1 MAVNRSAIQALL
13 EPGINALMG
22 QYDRRE
28 TQWSKIFKT
37 ERAEKAVEY
46 RVQMRMLGMAALKAE
61 GSQTTFDNNAGQR
74 YTYNAVMK
82 TIGLGYAIT
91 DEAMQDNQYKSDFK
105 AANLSLLESFQ
116 ELKETLAAN
125 VLNNATTYDG
135 TVGGDGKALCAT
147 DHPMDGGTWANRFST
162 DLDLTESALEQA
174 IINIRSN
181 FKNEAGLKINA
192 MGKTLIVPVNLQF
205 TAQRLLKTD
214 LRPGTANNDT
224 NALRTSDFGIK
235 DFIVMDY
242 LTSTRS
248 WFVKTNIEGLIMFE
262 RQKFKSSM
270 FTDDFTDNLY
280 VKASERYAC
289 IHSDPRVVY
298 GSFPTS

>member
-22 QYDRRE
+22 QYERRE
-28 TQWSKIFKT
+28 TQYNKIFKT
-37 ERAEKAVEY
+37 EKASKAIEY

-61 GSQTTFDNNAGQR
+61 GQSTTFDNNAGQR

-82 TIGLGYAIT
+82 TVGLGYAIT
-91 DEAMQDNQYKSDFK
+91 SEAMEDNQYKSDFK
-105 AANLSLLESFQ
+105 AANLSLMESFQ
-116 ELKETLAAN
+116 ELKETYGAN

-147 DHPMDGGTWANRFST
+147 DHPMDGGTWANKFST
-162 DLDLTESALEQA
+162 DLDLSESALEQA
-174 IINIRSN
+174 LINIRSN

-192 MGKTLIVPVNLQF
+192 MGKTLIVPVNKQF
-205 TAQRLLKTD
+205 EAQRLLKTE

-224 NALRTSDFGIK
+224 NAVRSSDFGIR
-235 DFIVMDY
+235 DFVVMDY
-242 LTSTRS
+242 LTSTRA
-248 WFVKTNIEGLIMFE
+248 WFVKTNIEGLVLFE
-262 RQKFKSSM
+262 RRKFESSM
-270 FTDDFTDNLY
+270 FTEDFTDNLY
-280 VKASERYAC
+280 VKASERYC
-289 IHSDPRVVY
+289 FIHSDPRAIY

>member
-37 ERAEKAVEY
+37 EKAEKAVEY

-82 TIGLGYAIT
+82 TVGLGYAIT

-116 ELKETLAAN
+116 ELKETIAAN
-125 VLNNATTYDG
+125 VPVSYTHLTLPT
-135 TVGGDGKALCAT
+135 KA
-147 DHPMDGGTWANRFST
+147 
-162 DLDLTESALEQA
+162 
-174 IINIRSN
+174 
-181 FKNEAGLKINA
+181 
-192 MGKTLIVPVNLQF
+192 
-205 TAQRLLKTD
+205 
-214 LRPGTANNDT
+214 
-224 NALRTSDFGIK
+224 
-235 DFIVMDY
+235 
-242 LTSTRS
+242 
-248 WFVKTNIEGLIMFE
+248 
-262 RQKFKSSM
+262 
-270 FTDDFTDNLY
+270 
-280 VKASERYAC
+280 
-289 IHSDPRVVY
+289 
-298 GSFPTS
+298 